1 MERRLSWPI
10 KIYEF
15 HLDSH
20 RDEMIRVRPSDPIPS
35 TTFLPHT
42 FFEMVARERSEISF
56 NNDQHHNL
64 SQYISLDILRSFDV
78 LNIWKNRIL
87 ISLTH
92 FSSLHIIIDLLF
104 FRSLEIR
111 RNSQGSVIVGQ
122 IHHQQRPN
130 RISGKR
136 NNLPL
141 SARHHHQRSS
151 EREQTLKVKFT
162 WQKRQRYK
170 HEASHLVNCLARIVS
185 SVNQRSCVEF
195 STMSRLSSPS
205 CSSCCTHKRT

>member
-35 TTFLPHT
+35 TTFFPHT

-104 FRSLEIR
+104 FVHLKFDEIVR
-111 RNSQGSVIVGQ
+111 EVWSQGRSIISSGRIEFQESEITCRCRRVI
-122 IHHQQRPN
+122 I
-130 RISGKR
+130 ISD
-136 NNLPL
+136 
-141 SARHHHQRSS
+141 HQRGN
-151 EREQTLKVKFT
+151 K
-162 WQKRQRYK
+162 
-170 HEASHLVNCLARIVS
+170 
-185 SVNQRSCVEF
+185 
-195 STMSRLSSPS
+195 P
-205 CSSCCTHKRT
+205 